1 MILPNLILKETSLE
15 AETSIDLMKASADA
29 SKEDSAEAIS
39 VLKENMA
46 ATREA
51 MKNEMAERRNQ
62 SAERIARENA
72 RSRANGQ
79 SKKTT
84 GKA

>member
-1 MILPNLILKETSLE
+1 M
-15 AETSIDLMKASADA
+15 
-29 SKEDSAEAIS
+29 AI
-39 VLKENMA
+39 LKENMA

-51 MKNEMAERRNQ
+51 MKNEVADRKNQ

-84 GKA
+84 GKT